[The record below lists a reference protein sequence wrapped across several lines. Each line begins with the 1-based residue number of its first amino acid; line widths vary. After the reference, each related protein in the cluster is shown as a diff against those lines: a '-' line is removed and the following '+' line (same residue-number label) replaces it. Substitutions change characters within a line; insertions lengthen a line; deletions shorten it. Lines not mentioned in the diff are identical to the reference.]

1 MSNELISAAH
11 KYIIDV
17 SYGINQDG
25 FIAVGTESMF
35 TRAWRLNGTANSDF
49 PVY

>member
-25 FIAVGTESMF
+25 FIAVGTESI
-35 TRAWRLNGTANSDF
+35 
-49 PVY
+49 VYKGLEIKRDGEL